1 MESESS
7 LQGKK
12 ITTME
17 KARLIAYSLL
27 AHINNT
33 GTLTKGLIDIFIPL
47 VKRTLAKM
55 NSSEIYSGKNI
66 SEIQIVVNS
75 LYKIHIPIPVL
86 KNILIQIANEINT
99 QEANRF
105 VLYKDGA
112 FSIQNYVFD
121 EFESLIEEKE
131 LLIENVERLFKEFSE
146 LNNISKAEY
155 SSIFEFIDINKTTI
169 SKYLNDNFKSN
180 KQNDYSL
187 EAQFVSFFKR
197 IPKIYGVIKE
207 LYLGSILSSYIEYST
222 NPIKLKVEILLD
234 TNFIISLI
242 DLNTPESTDT
252 CRKLI
257 EIAQHN
263 GYKISVLNDTIEET
277 QRLLLRRA
285 EHFNESF
292 LTKKVNPEDI
302 YNACDRRNLTKT
314 DLENISDKLPET
326 LNNDFGIFIVPNTTK
341 YSNIAKFSQEYK
353 NLQRFRNN
361 KAAAL
366 HDATAI
372 YYVREKRGN
381 KKYKAFE
388 NVNCWFVN
396 NAFNAEYHD
405 FSRCEKVFENGF
417 QPEII
422 KVDVLLNILWLSN
435 PNVGKNLNSEDIIS
449 VGLPALI
456 SSTLNE
462 SLPKNAIIRELDD
475 NIQKYAKETL
485 CDEQIVRVATRIA
498 NKQITNI
505 ENLNKLAQEDKEKF
519 VKRLQSEAEKQKKL
533 ENKRVEQIEKIVR
546 DLQKESE
553 ELRNER
559 AGFNSQ
565 TQEHETL
572 KDELDASKAR
582 EIEKE
587 NTIRELK
594 REQLIEKQLKKW
606 RGKSW
611 LELIISISLA
621 VIAILVLL
629 YFSDWNINQATIL
642 FTSLKTNIIISFI
655 LTLFAVVFSG
665 VVIKTLFNKYRNTSN
680 IKSFIELIKIP
691 DELKEIKPSR

>member
-1 MESESS
+1 
-7 LQGKK
+7 
-12 ITTME
+12 ME
-17 KARLIAYSLL
+17 KTRLIAYSLL

-47 VKRTLAKM
+47 VKRALAKM

-66 SEIQIVVNS
+66 SEIKSVVND
-75 LYKIHIPIPVL
+75 LYKIDIPIPVL
-86 KNILIQIANEINT
+86 KNILIQIANEVNT
-99 QEANRF
+99 EKTTRF

-131 LLIENVERLFKEFSE
+131 LLIENVERLFKEFCE
-146 LNNISKAEY
+146 LNNISKEEY

-169 SKYLNDNFKSN
+169 SKYLSDNFKSN
-180 KQNDYSL
+180 RQNDYSL

-252 CRKLI
+252 CKKLI
-257 EIAQHN
+257 EIAHHN

-285 EHFNESF
+285 EHFHESF

-314 DLENISDKLPET
+314 DLENISDKLTKT
-326 LNNDFGIFIVPNTTK
+326 LNKDFGIFIVPNTTK
-341 YSNIAKFSQEYK
+341 YSNIAKFSKEYK
-353 NLQRFRNN
+353 NLQEFRNN

-396 NAFNAEYHD
+396 NAFNADYHD
-405 FSRCEKVFENGF
+405 FSRCEQVFENGF

-435 PNVGKNLNSEDIIS
+435 PNVGKNLNSQDIIN

-475 NIQKYAKETL
+475 NIQKYAKDKL
-485 CDEQIVRVATRIA
+485 SDEQIVRVATRIA

-533 ENKRVEQIEKIVR
+533 ENKRVEQIEKIVL

-559 AGFNSQ
+559 AGLKSQ
-565 TQEHETL
+565 KQEHENL

-587 NTIRELK
+587 NKIRELK
-594 REQLIEKQLKKW
+594 REQLIKKQLKKW

-611 LELIISISLA
+611 LELSISLSVA
-621 VIAILVLL
+621 IIAILVLL
-629 YFSDWNINQATIL
+629 YFSDWNINQATML
-642 FTSLKTNIIISFI
+642 FKSLKTNIIISFG
-655 LTLFAVVFSG
+655 LTLLAVVFSG
-665 VVIKTLFNKYRNTSN
+665 VVIKTLFNKYRNISN
-680 IKSFIELIKIP
+680 IKAFIELIKIP